1 MVHNPEKLDKARD
14 FRRRGFSYSEI
25 SKIVGVSKATL
36 SNWFGKQSFSK
47 KVRRDNE
54 MKTRRDNARR
64 IVILNKARRTEKS
77 KQYERAKRLAVI
89 EFKHYKSSPLFL
101 SSLGAYLAVG
111 DMKDTNPI
119 RLPSQRKLVHKQ
131 FRRFL
136 VEFLGAENRQ
146 IYQTQSVTI
155 LSDAVAKK
163 KLLVWIDRL
172 P

>member
-1 MVHNPEKLDKARD
+1 MVHSSEKLDKARD

-25 SKIVGVSKATL
+25 AKIVGVSKATL

-54 MKTRRDNARR
+54 IKTRRDNARR
-64 IVILNKARRTEKS
+64 IAILNKARKTERS
-77 KQYERAKRLAVI
+77 KQYEKAKRLAAT

-101 SSLGAYLAVG
+101 SSLGIYLAVG
-111 DMKDTNPI
+111 DMEDSNPI
-119 RLPSQRKLVHKQ
+119 RLPSQRKFVHKQ
-131 FRRFL
+131 FSRFL
-136 VEFLGAENRQ
+136 VEFLGAEGQQ
-146 IYQTQSVTI
+146 IYKTDDVTI

>member
-1 MVHNPEKLDKARD
+1 MVQSSEKHQKARD
-14 FRRRGFSYSEI
+14 FRRRGFTYSEI
-25 SKIVGVSKATL
+25 SKLVGVSKATL

-54 MKTRRDNARR
+54 VKTRRDNAKR
-64 IVILNKARRTEKS
+64 ISLLNKARQTGRL
-77 KQYERAKRLAVI
+77 KQYEKAKRVAFN

-111 DMKDTNPI
+111 DMNDSTPI
-119 RLPSQRKLVHKQ
+119 RLPSQRRSVHKQ

-136 VEFLGAENRQ
+136 MEFLGAESRQ
-146 IYQTQSVTI
+146 IYQTDDVTI

-172 P
+172 L